1 MPSTRPAGRGA
12 RSAVVAAALEGGG
25 VTVSV
30 RGAAVGLPPT
40 RFASSRAADRIE
52 LAPAICDT
60 VAVPSSMP
68 QTPPTCGRAEA
79 PGAVAADW
87 IVSRVRAAGSPP
99 LSVAIS
105 DSTERPSPMVGVT
118 MARGATPVAR
128 DAVATFR
135 QQAPWLI
142 ASVPNE
148 DVLPFNG
155 HQYHVRHYRPGEF
168 EELLHGYCIGERR
181 TQYTKVPGDVEP
193 GFDGRT
199 LVVTAKR
206 TGEGSG
212 AAGARRPL
220 VGRSMAAA

>member
-1 MPSTRPAGRGA
+1 MSIRNGRHWTVDLRQVRPDHLQRYLYAAERIKKLLVESGALRFPTILDAGCGCGYGTAMLADAGFTVVGIDNDGDSIVFA
-12 RSAVVAAALEGGG
+12 RENWEREHATFEIADLAHQVGPFDAVVCFEALEH
-25 VTVSV
+25 
-30 RGAAVGLPPT
+30 VGH
-40 RFASSRAADRIE
+40 
-52 LAPAICDT
+52 
-60 VAVPSSMP
+60 
-68 QTPPTCGRAEA
+68 
-79 PGAVAADW
+79 
-87 IVSRVRAAGSPP
+87 
-99 LSVAIS
+99 
-105 DSTERPSPMVGVT
+105 
-118 MARGATPVAR
+118 AR

-181 TQYTKVPGDVEP
+181 TQYTKAPGDVEP

-206 TGEGSG
+206 TGEGNG
-212 AAGARRPL
+212 AAGTRRPL